1 MDRKKKALIV
11 SALLIGVGGFYIY
24 NNMKKNKAVAVLET
38 PETPETPVTKIDTQK
53 VLSVGS
59 TGEEVRRL
67 QTALKGGLVVDGNFG
82 ALTEKRLKAI
92 TGKTSISIREYNN
105 FMASKTKK

>member
-1 MDRKKKALIV
+1 MNTKKKALIV
-11 SALLIGVGGFYIY
+11 SALLVAVGGYYIY
-24 NNMKKNKAVAVLET
+24 NNMKKNQAVVV
-38 PETPETPVTKIDTQK
+38 PEMTEDTIDSEK
-53 VLSVGS
+53 VLAVGS
-59 TGEEVRRL
+59 TGEEVKRL

-105 FMASKTKK
+105 YIASKNKK

>member
-24 NNMKKNKAVAVLET
+24 KNMKNKPAVAVPETSET
-38 PETPETPVTKIDTQK
+38 PESTIDTQK
-53 VLSVGS
+53 VLAIGS
-59 TGEEVRRL
+59 TGEEVKRL

-92 TGKTSISIREYNN
+92 TGQTSISIREYNTL
-105 FMASKTKK
+105 MASKTKI

>member
-1 MDRKKKALIV
+1 MDKKKKALIV

-24 NNMKKNKAVAVLET
+24 NNMKKNKAVAVPET
-38 PETPETPVTKIDTQK
+38 PETPETTIDTQK

-59 TGEEVRRL
+59 TGEEVKRL
-67 QTALKGGLVVDGNFG
+67 QTALKGGLVADGIFG

-92 TGKTSISIREYNN
+92 TGQTSISLREYNN
-105 FMASKTKK
+105 FMASKNKK